1 MCPLPSGPTEEAR
14 DGQGTP
20 QADVAVDA
28 LRATIIALVR
38 SDTRDLTARQ
48 LAVFLTCYLNDE
60 GQTVRGLAAHL
71 KVGKAAITRALDRL
85 ENSDLAKRKPDQ
97 SDRPNLWV
105 GRTAS
110 GIKFLRDVKAIVQ
123 KAGASANPT
132 PGS

>member
-1 MCPLPSGPTEEAR
+1 
-14 DGQGTP
+14 
-20 QADVAVDA
+20 